1 MKLLISF
8 VTALSLGLTCTV
20 LGDDEYSAL
29 AAKAYRWVT
38 VNGPYACKTKQDVE
52 RITAH
57 HTDAAELQV
66 VENIECYYPIP
77 GTIVQVIKEDPA
89 RGLSEMRLGSITRSL
104 WTGALGSC
112 VTFIMTITIIP
123 FMPDGWA
130 ASAGGFPAMQGNVA
144 FLMKD
149 LVLFAV
155 SFYLLKQDVER
166 VLGSADSAKGI

>member
-104 WTGALGSC
+104 WTGGPRFMCYLYNDHHYYPIYAGWLGGVC
-112 VTFIMTITIIP
+112 
-123 FMPDGWA
+123 GWL
-130 ASAGGFPAMQGNVA
+130 SRNAG
-144 FLMKD
+144 
-149 LVLFAV
+149 
-155 SFYLLKQDVER
+155 
-166 VLGSADSAKGI
+166 